1 MVSNGYFV
9 KRTTAPKA
17 ALHLGCFA
25 IQQPPTKGCTTR
37 GCPLSHRKPE
47 LLHNSIR
54 CKCAILYYF
63 QGCFAGERTQNER
76 SVNVAQRKRTISAV
90 PPVIL
95 FIFLLEQT
103 PSGPGTEREKENE
116 RESSSASSLCTLQCA
131 VHCAPSPLALHV
143 LSLFLERTM
152 TPSECSLTL
161 CPVRHPLCH
170 SVSLEVDKGSSEP

>member
-54 CKCAILYYF
+54 CKCAILYNN

-116 RESSSASSLCTLQCA
+116 RERER
-131 VHCAPSPLALHV
+131 VHQPQVCAP
-143 LSLFLERTM
+143 
-152 TPSECSLTL
+152 CSVQCTAR
-161 CPVRHPLCH
+161 PHPLRFRS
-170 SVSLEVDKGSSEP
+170 SVCSWNGR